1 MVETRATTPP
11 ELMDALCE
19 ADNVTGAAVTAPFE
33 TDDGEVHA
41 RFGLFVGPSEDEA
54 ELQTFEIDREQIE
67 ELSEVFTRMAEEA
80 SGVTRGADDE

>member
-19 ADNVTGAAVTAPFE
+19 ADNVTGAAVAAPFE
-33 TDDGEVHA
+33 TDDGVHA
-41 RFGLFVGPSEDEA
+41 RFGLYVGPSEDEA

-67 ELSEVFTRMAEEA
+67 ELSEVFTKMAEEA
-80 SGVTRGADDE
+80 SGVTRGEGDE

>member
-1 MVETRATTPP
+1 MVETQATTPP

-33 TDDGEVHA
+33 TDDGVHA
-41 RFGLFVGPSEDEA
+41 RFGLFVGPSKDEA

-67 ELSEVFTRMAEEA
+67 ELSEVFTRMAEA
-80 SGVTRGADDE
+80 AVGVEGDE